1 MQVKVK
7 GLRGLMACA
16 VLFGGSILWLGG
28 LVYFG
33 NLLPVDF
40 MLLSFSYVCVICL
53 WPDSI
58 IISFATV
65 HIFLR
70 EYFAGFEIVS
80 VQEHTHLCICGL
92 FYFLFLSLQAFG
104 APYIVAHVN
113 GKKEIFFGSD
123 RFPVMALIIGEYKAR
138 TPGGIFL
145 LRLVLPF

>member
-1 MQVKVK
+1 MK

-40 MLLSFSYVCVICL
+40 MPLSFSSVCVICL

-58 IISFATV
+58 VISFATV
-65 HIFLR
+65 HIFSR

-92 FYFLFLSLQAFG
+92 FYFLFLSL
-104 APYIVAHVN
+104 
-113 GKKEIFFGSD
+113 
-123 RFPVMALIIGEYKAR
+123 
-138 TPGGIFL
+138 
-145 LRLVLPF
+145 